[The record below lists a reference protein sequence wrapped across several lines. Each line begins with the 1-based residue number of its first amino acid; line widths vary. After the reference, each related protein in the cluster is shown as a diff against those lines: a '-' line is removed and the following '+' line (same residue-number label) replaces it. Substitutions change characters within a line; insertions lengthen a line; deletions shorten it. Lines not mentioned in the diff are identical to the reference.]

1 MVLHLK
7 LFSVERGVLLVT
19 LVSLLLNCLFLLP
32 FIRGYKKLEKT
43 VSVQCL
49 IFSSTTTYI
58 QKINT
63 VK

>member
-19 LVSLLLNCLFLLP
+19 LVSLLNCPFLRP

-43 VSVQCL
+43 RKKWGDPLPPDDTCLCSV
-49 IFSSTTTYI
+49 
-58 QKINT
+58 
-63 VK
+63 

>member
-43 VSVQCL
+43 RKKWGDPPPDDTCLCSV
-49 IFSSTTTYI
+49 
-58 QKINT
+58 
-63 VK
+63 